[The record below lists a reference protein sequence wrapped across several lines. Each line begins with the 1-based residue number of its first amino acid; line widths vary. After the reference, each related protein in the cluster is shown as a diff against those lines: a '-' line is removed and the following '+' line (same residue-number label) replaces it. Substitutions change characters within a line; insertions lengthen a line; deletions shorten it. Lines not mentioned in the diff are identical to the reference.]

1 MRCASAPSTCPPI
14 PARSRAD
21 RHPASPACLR
31 KRNSRRAGALPC
43 ADVALLLRDRE
54 ATPEAAPPPP
64 DGTVVVTA
72 PDFAC
77 ETCGAAMERGQ
88 DWCLECGTAAPGRLG
103 AKPGW
108 RAAFTVVGL
117 TTLLLCC
124 AVVAAYAALT
134 SDAERTAAAPPAGS
148 GDPITAQVPGAA
160 VPAAPPLIQPGV
172 TGPGVTPPATPPA
185 ASGTPIIPTTK
196 PPLPPTN
203 TPIAPPPARQPP
215 AASIPPAPP
224 VTTPPADT
232 AKGATGTG
240 SAAAANAP
248 VTIEFKPDA
257 AQTYDPIK
265 RAGAEFG
272 PAALAVDSKA
282 DTVWDVTVP
291 ADGQPIAAGLVIDL
305 GKPYALRSLRLD
317 TPTDGFTVE
326 IYGAKSAKDLPED
339 VIDKRWIHMT
349 DKKFVL
355 DDEPIVLKGKGANT
369 KVQLLLLHFTTPA
382 DPDDPR
388 VAIGNVKL
396 RGTL

>member
-1 MRCASAPSTCPPI
+1 
-14 PARSRAD
+14 
-21 RHPASPACLR
+21 
-31 KRNSRRAGALPC
+31 
-43 ADVALLLRDRE
+43 
-54 ATPEAAPPPP
+54 
-64 DGTVVVTA
+64 
-72 PDFAC
+72 
-77 ETCGAAMERGQ
+77 MERGQ

-103 AKPGW
+103 GKPGW

-134 SDAERTAAAPPAGS
+134 SDAQRSAAAPPAGS

-160 VPAAPPLIQPGV
+160 VPDATPQVIQPGV

-185 ASGTPIIPTTK
+185 AGTPIIPTTK
-196 PPLPPTN
+196 PPSTAKN
-203 TPIAPPPARQPP
+203 TPIAPVNPPP
-215 AASIPPAPP
+215 AAPA
-224 VTTPPADT
+224 TTDPAANDD
-232 AKGATGTG
+232 ATGSTDDATDSTG
-240 SAAAANAP
+240 STAGAAQASTP
-248 VTIEFKPDA
+248 VTIELKKDA
-257 AQTYDPIK
+257 AKTYDPIK

-272 PAALAVDSKA
+272 PAANAIDAKA

-305 GKPYALRSLRLD
+305 GQPYALRSLRLD

-326 IYGAKSAKDLPED
+326 IYGAKSAKALPED
-339 VIDKRWIHMT
+339 VIDKRWVHLT

-355 DDEPIVLKGKGANT
+355 DDEPILLKGKGDNA

-382 DPDDPR
+382 EPDDPR

-396 RGTL
+396 RGTP

>member
-1 MRCASAPSTCPPI
+1 M
-14 PARSRAD
+14 
-21 RHPASPACLR
+21 
-31 KRNSRRAGALPC
+31 
-43 ADVALLLRDRE
+43 ALLLRDRG
-54 ATPEAAPPPP
+54 APPGAAPPPP
-64 DGTVVVTA
+64 DGAVLPTV

-77 ETCGAAMERGQ
+77 ETCGAAMQRGQ

-124 AVVAAYAALT
+124 ALIATYAALT
-134 SDAERTAAAPPAGS
+134 SDAERTAAAAPAGS
-148 GDPITAQVPGAA
+148 GDPITAQVPGTADPDT
-160 VPAAPPLIQPGV
+160 VPPLVQPGV

-185 ASGTPIIPTTK
+185 AGTPIIPTTK
-196 PPLPPTN
+196 PPVATPN
-203 TPIAPPPARQPP
+203 TPIIPTPPPPAAAQSNTQPQAGTAGDDP
-215 AASIPPAPP
+215 AGGTAGTDSSG
-224 VTTPPADT
+224 TAD
-232 AKGATGTG
+232 
-240 SAAAANAP
+240 AAQANTP
-248 VTIEFKPDA
+248 VTIEFKKDA

-272 PAALAVDSKA
+272 PAANAIDAKP

-326 IYGAKSAKDLPED
+326 IYGAKSAKDLPAD
-339 VIDKRWIHMT
+339 VIDKRWIHLT

-355 DDEPIVLKGKGANT
+355 DDEPILLKGKGDNA

-382 DPDDPR
+382 EPDDPR

>member
-1 MRCASAPSTCPPI
+1 M
-14 PARSRAD
+14 
-21 RHPASPACLR
+21 
-31 KRNSRRAGALPC
+31 
-43 ADVALLLRDRE
+43 ALLLRDRE

-64 DGTVVVTA
+64 DGAVLATV

-148 GDPITAQVPGAA
+148 GDPITAQVPGT
-160 VPAAPPLIQPGV
+160 AAPGTAPIQPGV

-185 ASGTPIIPTTK
+185 DGGTPLIPTTK
-196 PPLPPTN
+196 PPASARN
-203 TPIAPPPARQPP
+203 TPIIPTNPPPA
-215 AASIPPAPP
+215 AANDDAGSGSGA
-224 VTTPPADT
+224 
-232 AKGATGTG
+232 AKGDDAPAGNG
-240 SAAAANAP
+240 SSGSSAAASPPANSP
-248 VTIEFKPDA
+248 VTIDLAKDA
-257 AQTYDPIK
+257 ARTYDPTK

-272 PAALAVDSKA
+272 PAALAIDSKP

-305 GKPYALRSLRLD
+305 GKPYALRSLRLA

-326 IYGAKSAKDLPED
+326 IYGAKSAKQLPED
-339 VIDKRWIHMT
+339 VIDKRWIHLT
-349 DKKFVL
+349 DKKSVL
-355 DDEPIVLKGKGANT
+355 DGEPITLKGKGDGA
-369 KVQLLLLHFTTPA
+369 KVQLVLLHFTTPA
-382 DPDDPR
+382 DADDPR
-388 VAIGNVKL
+388 VAIGDVTL
-396 RGTL
+396 RGTP

>member
-1 MRCASAPSTCPPI
+1 
-14 PARSRAD
+14 
-21 RHPASPACLR
+21 
-31 KRNSRRAGALPC
+31 
-43 ADVALLLRDRE
+43 VALLLRDRE

-64 DGTVVVTA
+64 DGAVLATA

-77 ETCGAAMERGQ
+77 ESCGAAMERGQ

-124 AVVAAYAALT
+124 AIIAGYAALT

-148 GDPITAQVPGAA
+148 GDPITAPAPGAA
-160 VPAAPPLIQPGV
+160 VPATPPAVIQPGA
-172 TGPGVTPPATPPA
+172 TGPGVTPPASLPGA
-185 ASGTPIIPTTK
+185 DGGTPIVPTTK
-196 PPLPPTN
+196 PPLPATN
-203 TPIAPPPARQPP
+203 TPVVPTPPSPQPP
-215 AASIPPAPP
+215 AAVTPPAPAAP
-224 VTTPPADT
+224 ATANNNATATP
-232 AKGATGTG
+232 GATGTPATG
-240 SAAAANAP
+240 TAAPVSAP
-248 VTIEFKPDA
+248 VTIAFKKDA

-272 PAALAVDSKA
+272 PAAYAIDAKP

-305 GKPYALRSLRLD
+305 GKPYALRSLRID

-326 IYGAKSAKDLPED
+326 VYGAKSAKELPAD
-339 VIDKRWIHMT
+339 VIDKRWIHLT

-355 DDEPIVLKGKGANT
+355 DDEPILLKGKGDGA
-369 KVQLLLLHFTTPA
+369 KVQLLLLHITAPA
-382 DPDDPR
+382 DPDDPH

>member
-1 MRCASAPSTCPPI
+1 M
-14 PARSRAD
+14 
-21 RHPASPACLR
+21 
-31 KRNSRRAGALPC
+31 
-43 ADVALLLRDRE
+43 ALLLRDRE
-54 ATPEAAPPPP
+54 APSEAAPPPP
-64 DGTVVVTA
+64 DGAVLANV

-77 ETCGAAMERGQ
+77 ESCGAAMERGQ

-124 AVVAAYAALT
+124 ALIAVYAALT

-148 GDPITAQVPGAA
+148 GDPITAQVPATA
-160 VPAAPPLIQPGV
+160 DPDTVAPLVQPGA

-185 ASGTPIIPTTK
+185 NGTPVIPTTK
-196 PPLPPTN
+196 PPLTAKN
-203 TPIAPPPARQPP
+203 TPI
-215 AASIPPAPP
+215 IPP
-224 VTTPPADT
+224 TTPPAAAANPSTPPAPAGTGND
-232 AKGATGTG
+232 ATGSTGAPAG
-240 SAAAANAP
+240 SATTAPVNAP
-248 VTIEFKPDA
+248 VTISFKKDA

-272 PAALAVDSKA
+272 PAAFAIDAKP

-326 IYGAKSAKDLPED
+326 IYGAKSAKELPAD
-339 VIDKRWIHMT
+339 VIDKRWIHLT

-355 DDEPIVLKGKGANT
+355 DDEPILLKGKGANA

-382 DPDDPR
+382 EPDDPR

>member
-1 MRCASAPSTCPPI
+1 
-14 PARSRAD
+14 
-21 RHPASPACLR
+21 
-31 KRNSRRAGALPC
+31 
-43 ADVALLLRDRE
+43 VA
-54 ATPEAAPPPP
+54 
-64 DGTVVVTA
+64 TA

-160 VPAAPPLIQPGV
+160 VPGTPPPIIQPGA

-185 ASGTPIIPTTK
+185 AGRAPIIPTTK
-196 PPLPPTN
+196 PPSAATN
-203 TPIAPPPARQPP
+203 TPVTPPPAP
-215 AASIPPAPP
+215 AAAGKGSAPA
-224 VTTPPADT
+224 TTAPADT
-232 AKGATGTG
+232 TKSDTASG
-240 SAAAANAP
+240 STPTAAAP
-248 VTIEFKPDA
+248 VTIELGKNSA
-257 AQTYDPIK
+257 RTYDPIK

-272 PAALAVDSKA
+272 PAALAVDGKA

-326 IYGAKSAKDLPED
+326 VYGAKSAKQLPED
-339 VIDKRWIHMT
+339 VIDKRWIHLT

-355 DDEPIVLKGKGANT
+355 DDEPIVLKGKGDGA

-388 VAIGNVKL
+388 VAIGDVKL

>member
-1 MRCASAPSTCPPI
+1 M
-14 PARSRAD
+14 
-21 RHPASPACLR
+21 
-31 KRNSRRAGALPC
+31 
-43 ADVALLLRDRE
+43 ALLLRDRE

-64 DGTVVVTA
+64 DGAVLATV

-148 GDPITAQVPGAA
+148 GDPITAQVPGT
-160 VPAAPPLIQPGV
+160 AAPGTTPPVVQPGV

-185 ASGTPIIPTTK
+185 NGGTPLIPTPKPPAGAQNKPIIPVS
-196 PPLPPTN
+196 
-203 TPIAPPPARQPP
+203 PPPAAANKDAAGSGAATGDDPASGKESSGSNA
-215 AASIPPAPP
+215 AASPA
-224 VTTPPADT
+224 
-232 AKGATGTG
+232 
-240 SAAAANAP
+240 SSP
-248 VTIEFKPDA
+248 VTIDFAKDA
-257 AQTYDPIK
+257 ARTYDPTQ

-272 PAALAVDSKA
+272 PAALAIDAKA

-291 ADGQPIAAGLVIDL
+291 ADGQPIGAGLVIDL
-305 GKPYALRSLRLD
+305 GKPYALRSLRLA

-326 IYGAKSAKDLPED
+326 IYGAKSAKQLPED
-339 VIDKRWIHMT
+339 VIDKRWIHLT

-355 DDEPIVLKGKGANT
+355 DGEPILLKGKGDGA
-369 KVQLLLLHFTTPA
+369 KVQLVLLHFTTPA

-388 VAIGNVKL
+388 VAIGDVTL
-396 RGTL
+396 RGTP